1 MGHFMRTV
9 KHTFKTAGRIT
20 SGLIGMYGSYK
31 ALAAMGSELYSGVQA
46 ARAVAVAASVAAPLA
61 LAL

>member
-9 KHTFKTAGRIT
+9 KHTFRQAGRVT
-20 SGLIGMYGSYK
+20 SGMIGMYGRYK
-31 ALAAMGSELYSGVQA
+31 ALGAMGSELYTGVQA
-46 ARAVAVAASVAAPLA
+46 ARTVAGVASMAAPLA

>member
-9 KHTFKTAGRIT
+9 KHTFRQAGRVT
-20 SGLIGMYGSYK
+20 SGLLGMYGSYK
-31 ALAAMGSELYSGVQA
+31 ALGAMGSELYSGMQA
-46 ARAVAVAASVAAPLA
+46 ARAVAGAASMAAPLA